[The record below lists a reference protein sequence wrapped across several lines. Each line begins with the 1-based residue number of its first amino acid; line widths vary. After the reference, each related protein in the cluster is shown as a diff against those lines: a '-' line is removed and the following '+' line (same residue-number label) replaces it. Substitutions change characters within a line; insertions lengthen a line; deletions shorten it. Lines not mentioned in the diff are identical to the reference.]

1 MVTVRSVL
9 VALAVVSAC
18 GVAAWIGLAKWNAIS
33 PAIDAGSSTA
43 AQTAAASPAD
53 ADVAPHVQP
62 GRELAPT
69 QELVSTSAGES
80 ADEDLHDEL
89 TTLYSM
95 EDRKVYELLRRRFAI
110 DVTGTARMCQLVV
123 AELFGDEVIRFGD
136 AFLGAAFAAWL
147 DTTNSPAD
155 VLAGVLAVEPEYDD
169 DRRGGPLRPIARSL
183 AERSK
188 SLPPQPEGQQ
198 RALVQA
204 LVAAADHHG
213 HRQGHG
219 ILVARALGLAI
230 AHDPMTQAALARLA
244 RSPMQ
249 RVREVAWDEFAEE
262 LTPAALLPVI
272 DEPLPWIH
280 DKRDDHDVQRMSA
293 VLASVRNA
301 PEQRGIVHRWI
312 GARLEDL
319 ARQSRGDADPRTD
332 KARAQWLFLLGRN
345 LTDED
350 VKSLQPEL
358 QVLAD
363 GKGQLANCARRLL
376 TPR

>member
-1 MVTVRSVL
+1 MG
-9 VALAVVSAC
+9 LAMASMC
-18 GVAAWIGLAKWNAIS
+18 GVGAWLVLAKGNTIA

-43 AQTAAASPAD
+43 APTAAASPAD

-69 QELVSTSAGES
+69 QELASRSVGES
-80 ADEDLHDEL
+80 ADEDLYEEL
-89 TTLYSM
+89 MTLFSM
-95 EDRKVYELLRRRFAI
+95 EDRKVYELLRQRFAI

-123 AELFGDEVIRFGD
+123 AEFFGVEVISFD
-136 AFLGAAFAAWL
+136 EAFLGAAFAAWL
-147 DTTNSPAD
+147 DTTNSPTD
-155 VLAGVLAVEPEYDD
+155 VLAAVLALVPEHCD
-169 DRRGGPLRPIARSL
+169 DRRGGPLSPTAQSL
-183 AERSK
+183 AKRSER
-188 SLPPQPEGQQ
+188 LPPQPDGQQ
-198 RALVQA
+198 RALVHA
-204 LVAAADHHG
+204 LVSAADHHG
-213 HRQGHG
+213 HREGHG

-230 AHDPMTQAALARLA
+230 DHDPMTQAALTRLA
-244 RSPMQ
+244 RSPVQ
-249 RVREVAWDEFAEE
+249 RVREVAWDELAAE
-262 LTPAALLPVI
+262 LPPAALLAVI

-280 DKRDDHDVQRMSA
+280 DKRDDHDVKRMSA

-319 ARQSRGDADPRTD
+319 ARQCRGDADPQTD
-332 KARAQWLFLLGRN
+332 KARAQWIFLLGRN

-350 VKSLQPEL
+350 VKALQPEL

>member
-1 MVTVRSVL
+1 MVSVRSVL
-9 VALAVVSAC
+9 VGLAAASVC
-18 GVAAWIGLAKWNAIS
+18 GVGAWLVLAKGKTIA
-33 PAIDAGSSTA
+33 PAIDAGSSKVAQAVAPSTA
-43 AQTAAASPAD
+43 NR
-53 ADVAPHVQP
+53 DVAPSAQP
-62 GRELAPT
+62 GREQVAADELGPT
-69 QELVSTSAGES
+69 STGES
-80 ADEDLHDEL
+80 MDEDLHREL
-89 TTLYSM
+89 ETLWIL
-95 EDRKVYELLRRRFAI
+95 EEGKAYELLRRRFAI

-123 AELFGDEVIRFGD
+123 AELFGDEVIAFDD

-147 DTTNSPAD
+147 DATKSPGD
-155 VLAGVLAVEPEYDD
+155 VLAGVLAVAPEYGD

-198 RALVQA
+198 RALVHA
-204 LVAAADHHG
+204 LVAAADHLG

-249 RVREVAWDEFAEE
+249 RLREVAWDELAEE

-280 DKRDDHDVQRMSA
+280 DDRDDHDVQRMSA

-301 PEQRGIVHRWI
+301 PEQRGIVQRWI

-319 ARQSRGDADPRTD
+319 ARQSRGDVDPQTD
-332 KARAQWLFLLGRN
+332 KARAQWLFLLRSH

-350 VKSLQPEL
+350 VKVLQPEL
-358 QVLAD
+358 QTLAEGD
-363 GKGQLANCARRLL
+363 GRLARFARRLL
-376 TPR
+376 PPR